1 MGRDCARRNVFSGVL
16 GRRRRRRHG
25 LQLVNS
31 GREIRR
37 PQRIFNMER
46 RIRLKRE
53 TKLDQLGVG
62 QQGQVGAFEGVPFR
76 VGRC

>member
-1 MGRDCARRNVFSGVL
+1 MGRDRARRNVFSGVL
-16 GRRRRRRHG
+16 GRR

-53 TKLDQLGVG
+53 TKLDKLSVR
-62 QQGQVGAFEGVPFR
+62 QQGQVGAFEGMPFR
-76 VGRC
+76 IGRC